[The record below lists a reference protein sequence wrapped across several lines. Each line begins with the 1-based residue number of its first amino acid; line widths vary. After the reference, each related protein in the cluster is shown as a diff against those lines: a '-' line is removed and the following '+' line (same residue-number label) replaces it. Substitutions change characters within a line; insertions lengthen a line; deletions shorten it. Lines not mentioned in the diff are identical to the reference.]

1 MINNKFAFILV
12 LFIGFALQSFS
23 QITDSL
29 KTDTA
34 KSDTAKSDTL
44 FRTIPQEDSVLR
56 IRNLNPYITLHVD
69 STLQYKLDINKDQ
82 SKYYWFLKNS
92 PVGLKVERN
101 SGLLTFKAEKAFF
114 LRTPDG
120 LQ

>member
-12 LFIGFALQSFS
+12 LFLGFALPSFS
-23 QITDSL
+23 QVIDSL

-34 KSDTAKSDTL
+34 KTDTI

-82 SKYYWFLKNS
+82 SQYYWFLKIL
-92 PVGLKVERN
+92 PL
-101 SGLLTFKAEKAFF
+101 
-114 LRTPDG
+114 D
-120 LQ
+120 